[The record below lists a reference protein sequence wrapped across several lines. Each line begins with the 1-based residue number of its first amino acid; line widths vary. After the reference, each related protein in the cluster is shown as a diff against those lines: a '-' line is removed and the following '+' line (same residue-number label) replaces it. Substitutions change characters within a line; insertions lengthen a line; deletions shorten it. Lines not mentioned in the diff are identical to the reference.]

1 MPDIIY
7 KINELLFDQR
17 KQTLL
22 LDLTLIQL
30 ESRQAEVLA
39 YMCRHPNK
47 LISRDELIEQVW
59 QGQIVT
65 DNAVNRVIAKLRK
78 SLGDDAKDTEFIQT
92 MPRKGYKFIA
102 RISLFKSEPEPQPE
116 ISSETKNLK
125 PWLPIL
131 LVAAI
136 VAVVVLFF
144 SFLLRLQPKG

>member
-22 LDLTLIQL
+22 LDKTLTQL
-30 ESRQAEVLA
+30 EPRQSEVLA

-65 DNAVNRVIAKLRK
+65 DNAVNRVIAK
-78 SLGDDAKDTEFIQT
+78 
-92 MPRKGYKFIA
+92 
-102 RISLFKSEPEPQPE
+102 
-116 ISSETKNLK
+116 
-125 PWLPIL
+125 
-131 LVAAI
+131 
-136 VAVVVLFF
+136 
-144 SFLLRLQPKG
+144 